1 MDQPPLTKE
10 QRKRL
15 MELRARKA
23 RATDSVAP
31 PVPES
36 LLATP
41 SPAPE
46 QIEGDR
52 SLHER
57 ARQNMERRIHAQK
70 EARRAFNVGNLE
82 KAQTLNQRSLD
93 LDLEKNDRELWN
105 FIMGN
110 RESVPADILDLQQE
124 YSSMS
129 HGLEYDITQAKAMIL
144 RGEKDLRKEPGIVTP
159 TPQTEIER
167 KEVEE
172 IQRLEEVIAN
182 AERVLEGNQV
192 LEETLLRELAE
203 IRGENV
209 EIQTKSTEEL
219 EKELSA
225 LRAELEGTLAIRFMK
240 RRGLKERISEL
251 DKKIINQIQLEE
263 DRKQNPFKYYLIDKL
278 HPTNFSILFH
288 GNKEGISVKK
298 INKTTGEDGRNLKFW
313 DLKLITTETNNA
325 ISFSSNGFY
334 LKLTNKEEVKNE
346 EGISTDDPKA
356 RYELIDPDGLIK
368 ASDLD
373 YQTATN
379 LFWEKAREYQEQQV
393 KLFNL

>member
-1 MDQPPLTKE
+1 
-10 QRKRL
+10 
-15 MELRARKA
+15 
-23 RATDSVAP
+23 
-31 PVPES
+31 
-36 LLATP
+36 
-41 SPAPE
+41 
-46 QIEGDR
+46 
-52 SLHER
+52 
-57 ARQNMERRIHAQK
+57 
-70 EARRAFNVGNLE
+70 
-82 KAQTLNQRSLD
+82 
-93 LDLEKNDRELWN
+93 
-105 FIMGN
+105 
-110 RESVPADILDLQQE
+110 
-124 YSSMS
+124 MS

-313 DLKLITTETNNA
+313 DLKLITTDTDNEKEKRLAAQKRMKERTKREEEAKQAQQPVDTSRPSPFSPLSEKTPPTPKETLHKVKPVPA
-325 ISFSSNGFY
+325 ETPDVKTITPEPSIETKMPAPTLSTEEIKPQEEKDGPPI
-334 LKLTNKEEVKNE
+334 LKRTPDRKAEVLPTTKEETLRRIIEKQME
-346 EGISTDDPKA
+346 EADARRTPARKGGEVPGRVTGYNPPQYDEYGRRVGGGPK
-356 RYELIDPDGLIK
+356 
-368 ASDLD
+368 
-373 YQTATN
+373 
-379 LFWEKAREYQEQQV
+379 
-393 KLFNL
+393 